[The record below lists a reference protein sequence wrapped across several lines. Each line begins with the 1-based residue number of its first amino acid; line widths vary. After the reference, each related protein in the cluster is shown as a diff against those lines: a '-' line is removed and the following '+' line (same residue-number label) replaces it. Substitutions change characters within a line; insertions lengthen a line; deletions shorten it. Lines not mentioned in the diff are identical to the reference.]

1 LRAAIS
7 IATAAGVWLLLG
19 APAAGYWQNGQRWST
34 GASVVMHLQ
43 QGSASGRLIDGSTD
57 WNTVTEGALSA
68 WSPFLNRVSFRI
80 VRDSTAGQAIRNNT
94 NNVIWGDDVYGDS
107 FGDAVAVTR
116 WLYRPSDNSIVEAD
130 VIFDRGRTW
139 NSYRGNLRAATGGG
153 TLYDLRRVALHEFGH
168 VIGLGHPNEHGQSV
182 PAIMNSRV
190 SNTDALQS
198 DDTDGARAIYGT
210 PAAAAPRDRLVPG
223 ARLPP
228 GQSITSPNSR
238 YRLLFQTDGNLVL
251 YDDVERSAPWSTGTA
266 GINPA
271 HVIMQTDGN
280 LVVYD
285 AAGRDHWASGSPG
298 NLNAYLSVQNDGNVV
313 IYRTDG
319 ESAWDRYRESPR

>member
-1 LRAAIS
+1 MRAAIS
-7 IATAAGVWLLLG
+7 AAAAACVCLLLG

-34 GASVVMHLQ
+34 GSSVVMHLQ
-43 QGSASGRLIDGSTD
+43 QGSSSGRLIDGSTD

-68 WSPFLNRVSFRI
+68 WNPFLNRVSFRV
-80 VRDSTAGQAIRNNT
+80 VRDSTAGQAMRNNT

-139 NSYRGNLRAATGGG
+139 NSYRGNLRSATGGG

-168 VIGLGHPNEHGQSV
+168 VIGLGHQNEHGQSV
-182 PAIMNSRV
+182 TAIMNSRV

-198 DDTDGARAIYGT
+198 DDTDGARAIYGA
-210 PAAAAPRDRLVPG
+210 PAAAAPRDRLVSG
-223 ARLPP
+223 ARLVP
-228 GQSITSPNSR
+228 GQSISSLTGR

-266 GINPA
+266 GINPG

-285 AAGRDHWASGSPG
+285 ALGRDHWSSGSAG
-298 NLNAYLSVQNDGNVV
+298 NINAYLSVQNDGNVV

-319 ESAWDRYRESPR
+319 DSAWDRYREAQR